1 MKITDTNIAI
11 LENDTHISRWVE
23 ESGRLDHDRYALPI
37 ILEYIE
43 PGSTVV
49 DAGAFIGD
57 HTIAYCNAVGKSGDV
72 YAFEPNPAAFECL
85 QHNCSSAKLFNC
97 GLSDRKED
105 VNYSHDLD
113 NVGAS
118 RITGETNSNTFN
130 IETITLDSLN
140 LTALDF
146 FKIDVEGYE
155 VNVLEGARETISK
168 YRPVFWI
175 EINVGRLAEQGKT
188 VLDIENFL
196 SPLNYEIT
204 PFPEIG
210 EQYDILCVPQ

>member
-1 MKITDTNIAI
+1 MKITSENIAI

-37 ILEYIE
+37 ILKYIQA
-43 PGSTVV
+43 GYTVV

-57 HTIAYCNAVGKSGDV
+57 HTIAYYNAVGENGTV

-85 QHNCSSAKLFNC
+85 KYNCDSVKLFNC
-97 GLSDRKED
+97 GLSNCKEEVSYS
-105 VNYSHDLD
+105 VNE
-113 NVGAS
+113 NAGAG
-118 RITGETNSNTFN
+118 RILCQSNEESFD

-140 LTALDF
+140 LSALDF

-155 VNVLEGARETISK
+155 VNVLEGAIETISK

-175 EINVGRLAEQGKT
+175 EINVGALAQQGKT
-188 VLDIENFL
+188 AKDIENFL
-196 SPLNYEIT
+196 AQFNYNIT

-210 EQYDILCVPQ
+210 EQYDILCTPQ